1 MPSASPKGGA
11 SKRQWSAEEDRI
23 VCEHVQQL
31 GPCKWS
37 KIASYLPGRIG
48 KQCRERWH
56 NHLNPSIRKTPW
68 TNDEDEIILAA
79 HSKYGNQWS
88 HIAKLLPG
96 RTDNAIKNHWNST
109 IRRKILHTD
118 CDSDGGFPS
127 IQIDSVSPCDS
138 EDDSA
143 EVTPK
148 ASKPSRDRKR
158 KHSGDTPTS
167 SGSTGRRHKLDTTIS
182 EPQDPFDA
190 GWSTD
195 SFEHSMELWPMGCGQ
210 DSYSKDVSLNRAL
223 HTAGSSQSIF
233 AGLDSVEI
241 LGRDPPSTEYQSR
254 RKNSRT
260 ELSAPRERCLWNT
273 AGARNDTSMLSYSRQ
288 DSPLACFS
296 DDRFSPSLF
305 WPSPEPSQLEGVTDE
320 PSSTDEPS
328 TETTQLDHRVS
339 RPVSPSVFLE
349 TNAVTAEEVAVC

>member
-1 MPSASPKGGA
+1 
-11 SKRQWSAEEDRI
+11 

-68 TNDEDEIILAA
+68 TTDEDEIILAA
-79 HSKYGNQWS
+79 HAKYGNQWS

-118 CDSDGGFPS
+118 CDSDDGGFPS
-127 IQIDSVSPCDS
+127 IQIDSASPCDS

-143 EVTPK
+143 EITPK
-148 ASKPSRDRKR
+148 SSKPSRDRKR
-158 KHSGDTPTS
+158 KHCGNTPTS
-167 SGSTGRRHKLDTTIS
+167 SGSTHHGRRHKLDPPIS
-182 EPQDPFDA
+182 EPQDPFEA

-195 SFEHSMELWPMGCGQ
+195 SFEQLELWPMGCAQ
-210 DSYSKDVSLNRAL
+210 DSYSKDVSLKSRL

-241 LGRDPPSTEYQSR
+241 LGRDPPSAEYHNR
-254 RKNSRT
+254 RKSAKP
-260 ELSAPRERCLWNT
+260 ELCAPHERCLWNT
-273 AGARNDTSMLSYSRQ
+273 AGSRNNDTSMLSYSRQ
-288 DSPLACFS
+288 DSPLDQQVCFS

-305 WPSPEPSQLEGVTDE
+305 WPSPEPSQLGVTDE
-320 PSSTDEPS
+320 PSSTEDPS
-328 TETTQLDHRVS
+328 TETTQLDTARGS
-339 RPVSPSVFLE
+339 RPVSPSVFLQ
-349 TNAVTAEEVAVC
+349 THTVTAEEVAVC